1 MEVPSVR
8 ALGLIAIGVNLY
20 WASVAVAMHLLE
32 PEFDPVRAPM
42 SAYVLGTYGAW
53 MTTTYFVMGAALIA
67 IGCGLVR
74 TLRPTRLTSAA
85 FSLTLIA
92 AAAFFVAGLF
102 PMDFPPPLRTPSG
115 RLHLLGGL
123 FAFPTMALSA
133 FLFSLSFRRDGFRR
147 SVSAPALA
155 LSAGMI
161 AAYALGFLSILLLG
175 FAGYAQR
182 LFMILWFVWIFLVG
196 LYLIRFTSAGG
207 EPFGGA
213 A

>member
-1 MEVPSVR
+1 MEVGSVR
-8 ALGLIAIGVNLY
+8 ALGWIAIGANLY
-20 WASVAVAMHLLE
+20 WASVAVAMHFLE

-42 SAYVLGTYGAW
+42 SAYVLGHYGAW
-53 MTTTYFVMGAALIA
+53 VTTTYFVMGAALIA
-67 IGCGLVR
+67 IGCGLVKTLHPSGR
-74 TLRPTRLTSAA
+74 TNAA
-85 FSLTLIA
+85 LSLTLIA

-102 PMDFPPPLRTPSG
+102 PMDFPPPPRTPSG

-133 FLFSLSFRRDGFRR
+133 LLFSLSFRRDGYWRTV
-147 SVSAPALA
+147 SVPALT

-182 LFMILWFVWIFLVG
+182 LFMILRFVWAFLVA
-196 LYLIRFTSAGG
+196 LHLIRSTGARG